1 MHLPADR
8 IPASPRAEETS
19 PRYAGWRVVIVC
31 FVMAVFSWGF
41 GFYGHAVYLA
51 ELQRLHGWPA
61 SLISGASTLY
71 YLASA
76 ILVAFVSDAIA
87 WLGPRRLVL
96 AGTAC
101 MAAAT
106 ALIAVIAAPWQVYA
120 AYLVMSFGW
129 AGMSL
134 GAVTN
139 ILGLW
144 FEHRRGLAISLA
156 LNGASFGGIVLVPAL
171 VGMIGLVGFAEA
183 MLDATA
189 AMLAVLVPMTLAW
202 IDRPAAAAR
211 AADPADLRDVPT
223 RWTRSSALRSWRFW
237 TASGPFALALLAQVG
252 FIVHQ
257 IAFLEPALGRGAAGL
272 AVAVTA
278 VMAVVGRVGLGTII
292 DRLDPRTATA
302 VSLLTQAAA
311 LGVMTQATGAGA
323 LFAACAVFG
332 LSVGNLIT
340 FPALVIQREFDAAS
354 FGMLMALASATCQT
368 IFAFGP
374 GLLGLVRDLT
384 GGYAAALAL
393 CIALELVAAAVALLG
408 RPKPAA

>member
-1 MHLPADR
+1 
-8 IPASPRAEETS
+8 
-19 PRYAGWRVVIVC
+19 
-31 FVMAVFSWGF
+31 
-41 GFYGHAVYLA
+41 
-51 ELQRLHGWPA
+51 
-61 SLISGASTLY
+61 
-71 YLASA
+71 
-76 ILVAFVSDAIA
+76 
-87 WLGPRRLVL
+87 
-96 AGTAC
+96 
-101 MAAAT
+101 
-106 ALIAVIAAPWQVYA
+106 
-120 AYLVMSFGW
+120 
-129 AGMSL
+129 
-134 GAVTN
+134 
-139 ILGLW
+139 
-144 FEHRRGLAISLA
+144 
-156 LNGASFGGIVLVPAL
+156 
-171 VGMIGLVGFAEA
+171 
-183 MLDATA
+183 
-189 AMLAVLVPMTLAW
+189 
-202 IDRPAAAAR
+202 
-211 AADPADLRDVPT
+211 
-223 RWTRSSALRSWRFW
+223 LRSWRFW

-302 VSLLTQAAA
+302 LSLLTQAAA
-311 LGVMTQATGAGA
+311 LGVMTQATGAGV

-408 RPKPAA
+408 RPKSAA

>member
-8 IPASPRAEETS
+8 IVASRRADETS

-76 ILVAFVSDAIA
+76 FLVAFVSDAIA

-96 AGTAC
+96 LGTAC

-106 ALIAVIAAPWQVYA
+106 ALIAFVAAPWQVYA

-144 FEHRRGLAISLA
+144 FDRRRGLAISLA

-171 VGMIGLVGFAEA
+171 VGLIGVLGFADA
-183 MLDATA
+183 MLIATA
-189 AMLAVLVPMTLAW
+189 AMLAVLVPMTLIW
-202 IDRPAAAAR
+202 IGRPAGAAR
-211 AADPADLRDVPT
+211 AGRADMRAVPA
-223 RWTRSSALRSWRFW
+223 RWTRSSALRSWKFW

-257 IAFLEPALGRGAAGL
+257 IVFLEPTLGRGRAGL

-278 VMAVVGRVGLGTII
+278 AMAVVGRVGLGTII

-302 VSLLTQAAA
+302 LSLLTQAAA
-311 LGVMTQATGAGA
+311 LGVMIEATGAGV

-354 FGMLMALASATCQT
+354 FGMLTALSSATCQT
-368 IFAFGP
+368 VFAFGP

-393 CIALELVAAAVALLG
+393 CIALELAAAAVALLG